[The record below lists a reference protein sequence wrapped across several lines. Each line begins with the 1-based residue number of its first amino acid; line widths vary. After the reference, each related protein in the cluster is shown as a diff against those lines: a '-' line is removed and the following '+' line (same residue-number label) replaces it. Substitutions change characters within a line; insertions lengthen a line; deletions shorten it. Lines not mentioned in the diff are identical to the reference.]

1 MCTNTNVE
9 IEQVSVEQVEIEQ
22 VLNNPEKYVAE
33 ALCNPDLSYSE
44 TIELFSQ
51 WIGEA
56 HDEGWNQAREQ
67 Q

>member
-1 MCTNTNVE
+1 MCTNTDVE
-9 IEQVSVEQVEIEQ
+9 IEQVSVEQ

-51 WIGEA
+51 WIGA
-56 HDEGWNQAREQ
+56 AYDEGRIEGSQ